1 MHALVAE
8 AGWSLADLRDATITA
23 AWSAFCHFDERADL
37 VDDLLDP
44 AFTDSNG
51 RHLG

>member
-1 MHALVAE
+1 MLFR
-8 AGWSLADLRDATITA
+8 SLRDATITA

-37 VDDLLDP
+37 VDDLLDT